1 MAAGAAVVVGAI
13 ALDMLIN
20 KKGFSNDL
28 TGIKS
33 MAQSAAKTIAGV
45 FGTVSF
51 VSFTKSCIEMGS
63 NLEEVQNVVDVT
75 FGAMTKD
82 ANAWAE
88 SAMTAFG
95 MSEKVAKQYL
105 GTTGAMSKAF
115 GFSTQEAL
123 SQAKTLAGLAGDVAS
138 FYNLS
143 TDEAYTKLKA
153 VYTGETEGL
162 KALGVVMTQSAL
174 DQFALAKGFS
184 KTTAKMSEQE
194 KVSLRLAFVTDKLSA
209 ASGDFVRTQD
219 SWANQTRVLSLRFDA
234 LKATLGQGFINV
246 LTPVVKWLNTLI
258 EKLMLYAEVF
268 KQFTAQVFG
277 DAGETGEGD
286 KVAASMTG
294 AAEATENAQRAVSEY
309 KKSLM
314 GFDEINMLSSNSNT
328 DANTA
333 VSGDDYGLGS
343 GIVSESMSET
353 EEKAAKIVEKMKD
366 WLGITGKITSW
377 SDFFNTKIGKIAKKV
392 GEIGL
397 AFAGWKVGNALID
410 FITKTDWK
418 SVGRNIAG
426 VAGSFLALDG
436 VSSTLK
442 DGASWKSALE
452 TTSGGALLGYSIGGG
467 AGAIVGGILGAAFSA
482 ISAIW
487 QNKDVWL
494 HWGWVEATTDALAD
508 ALLWIEQAFTDTVS
522 WIQQAF
528 KDAIDWIVQ
537 AFKDAVDWIVTAWNN
552 VGEFFKNL
560 WDGIKSIFS
569 AAVNWI
575 VTAWS
580 NIGEFFKNLWD
591 GIKSIFSAAV
601 DWLAGI
607 FRPVID
613 AVSGVFMRIAQFAEG
628 CWIII
633 RAVWKIV
640 SDWFNNKVIKPIV
653 KFFKQL
659 FESISLFFSSLWED
673 IKSIWGAVA
682 DWFNNKVIKPIVNFF
697 EQLFKNVSGFFKQLL
712 EDIKAVWGAV
722 SEWFDTN
729 IIQPVVGLF
738 ESVWTSVSLFFSS
751 LWEDIKSVWGAV
763 ADWFN
768 YKVIKPIV
776 KFFKNA
782 WDSIVSAF
790 KTAFS
795 AIGSFLK
802 SVFNGVIGAVE
813 KVINFVIR
821 AINGLIGG
829 FNAVVS
835 WAAGVIGT
843 DWGGVTPLSE
853 VSLPRLAQG
862 GYVKANTPQLAI
874 VGDNRHEGEIVAP
887 ESKIAE
893 AVAKGMKGEEN
904 DDLPSLIYNA
914 VYDAVSQAL
923 STVNIAP
930 DVIVQI
936 GDEALDRFIVKSRRK
951 HMARSGG
958 KV

>member
-33 MAQSAAKTIAGV
+33 MAQTAAKTIAGV

-51 VSFTKSCIEMGS
+51 VSFTKSCIELGS
-63 NLEEVQNVVDVT
+63 NLAEVQNVVDVT

-88 SAMTAFG
+88 SAMTSFG

-162 KALGVVMTQSAL
+162 KSLGVVMTQSAL
-174 DQFALAKGFS
+174 DQFALAKGFG
-184 KTTAKMSEQE
+184 KTTARMSEQE
-194 KVSLRLAFVTDKLSA
+194 KVSLRLAFVTDKLSS

-277 DAGETGEGD
+277 DAGEAASGD

-294 AAEATENAQRAVSEY
+294 ATEATENAQKAANEY

-314 GFDEINMLSSNSNT
+314 GFDEINMLSSNSNA
-328 DANTA
+328 DADTA
-333 VSGDDYGLGS
+333 ESGDSYGLGS
-343 GIVSESMSET
+343 GAVAESMSET
-353 EEKAAKIVEKMKD
+353 EEKAAKIVKKMKD

-377 SDFFNTKIGKIAKKV
+377 SDFFNTKIGKIFKKV

-397 AFAGWKVGNALID
+397 AFAGWKVGKKLID
-410 FITKTDWK
+410 FITNTDWK
-418 SVGRNIAG
+418 TVGKNVAG
-426 VAGSFLALDG
+426 VAGAFLTLDG

-452 TTSGGALLGYSIGGG
+452 TTAGGAMLGYSIGGG
-467 AGAIVGGILGAAFSA
+467 TGAIVGGILGAAFSA

-528 KDAIDWIVQ
+528 KDAS
-537 AFKDAVDWIVTAWNN
+537 DWIVTAWKN
-552 VGEFFKNL
+552 VLEWFDTSIIQPVVGLF
-560 WDGIKSIFS
+560 KSIQTNVSRFFS
-569 AAVNWI
+569 SLWEDI
-575 VTAWS
+575 K
-580 NIGEFFKNLWD
+580 NIW
-591 GIKSIFSAAV
+591 
-601 DWLAGI
+601 
-607 FRPVID
+607 
-613 AVSGVFMRIAQFAEG
+613 GVVA
-628 CWIII
+628 
-633 RAVWKIV
+633 
-640 SDWFNNKVIKPIV
+640 DWFNNKVIKPIV
-653 KFFKQL
+653 KFFK
-659 FESISLFFSSLWED
+659 
-673 IKSIWGAVA
+673 
-682 DWFNNKVIKPIVNFF
+682 
-697 EQLFKNVSGFFKQLL
+697 
-712 EDIKAVWGAV
+712 
-722 SEWFDTN
+722 
-729 IIQPVVGLF
+729 
-738 ESVWTSVSLFFSS
+738 
-751 LWEDIKSVWGAV
+751 
-763 ADWFN
+763 
-768 YKVIKPIV
+768 
-776 KFFKNA
+776 NA
-782 WDSIVSAF
+782 WDGIVSAF
-790 KTAFS
+790 RIAFS
-795 AIGSFLK
+795 AIGNFLK

-829 FNAVVS
+829 FNAVGS
-835 WAAGVIGT
+835 WAAGVIGV
-843 DWGGVTPLSE
+843 DWSGVTPLSE

-874 VGDNRHEGEIVAP
+874 IGDNRHEGEIVAP

-893 AVAKGMKGEEN
+893 AVANGIKGKGN
-904 DDLPSLIYNA
+904 DDLPSMIYNA

-923 STVNIAP
+923 SAARFAP
-930 DVIVQI
+930 DVTVQI